1 MSPKKR
7 SQTKK
12 SRSTKRNTDKKNRF
26 FNRELSWLEFD
37 DRVLRQA
44 LNPSNPL
51 AERLK
56 FLAIVSSNLDE
67 NFMIRVAGLMHRQA
81 AGVRRRDPSGLT
93 PTQQLALYAKRAHR
107 LVEEQTGGIRDAFEE
122 LRRFNVAVLEIDE
135 WSPDQRNYCSSFFHD
150 EIQPLITPLATW
162 RLDDILLVPGLKT
175 CVAALLADAEEPPLG
190 RGGKNPLKRE
200 PFIVLCPLPGGLP
213 RFISLPCEDGT
224 ALALTEDI
232 LVDNIGELYP
242 ETEVR
247 AACTFRVTRDAD
259 VAIADDDAE
268 DLLEAVEEAVLQRRR
283 RMAVRLQIREGA
295 DRHLKRWLVQWLQLK
310 PDNVYETAGPI
321 DPTCLFE
328 LAAHPDLETARN
340 PEWPP
345 QPPRAL
351 VGVEDLFE
359 AIRDRDILLS
369 HPYESF
375 DPVVRLIEQAAEDRD
390 VLAIKQCLYRTS
402 GDSPVVSALEQAAER
417 GKEVTV
423 LVELKARF
431 DESRNVVWARR
442 LEDAGCNVIYG
453 IAGYKTHSKALLI
466 VRRESGRI
474 RRYAHLATGNY
485 NDKTARLYCDLGM
498 MTADPE
504 LTMDVAAFFNLL
516 TGYSESVGWSKLLVA
531 PTDLRRRFL
540 EMIDR
545 EIQVSTDTSPG
556 LIMAKVNSLEDP
568 QIIEKL
574 YDASKAG
581 VRVLLNVRGICCL
594 RPGVK
599 GLSEN
604 IRVTSIVDRFL
615 EHARIFY
622 FQNGGRDEVYLGSA
636 DWMVR
641 NLSRRLELAFPVSQP
656 DLARRVIRMLE
667 TYFADNVSA
676 WELEPDGQYKRVA
689 GKPPVRSQE
698 VLFQEAVDAYQTAVR
713 VPRQFKPLRSPRE
726 K

>member
-1 MSPKKR
+1 MSPKKKKNKTG
-7 SQTKK
+7 TKE
-12 SRSTKRNTDKKNRF
+12 NRF
-26 FNRELSWLEFD
+26 FNRELSWLEFN
-37 DRVLRQA
+37 DRVLRQG
-44 LNPSNPL
+44 LNEANPL

-93 PTQQLALYAKRAHR
+93 PTQQLSFYAERAHR
-107 LVEEQTGGIRDAFEE
+107 LVAEQAEGIRLAMEE
-122 LRRFNVAVLEIDE
+122 LRRFDTAVLSRDE
-135 WSPDQRNYCSSFFHD
+135 WTTEQREYCRDVFLH
-150 EIQPLITPLATW
+150 EILPLLTPLATW
-162 RLDDILLVPGLKT
+162 RLDELPLVPGLKP
-175 CVAALLADAEEPPLG
+175 CAAALLADADDAPFGQE
-190 RGGKNPLKRE
+190 KKPLKRL
-200 PFIVLCPLPGGLP
+200 PFIVVCPQPSGLP
-213 RFISLPCEDGT
+213 RYISLPGAKGT
-224 ALALTEDI
+224 ALALTEDV
-232 LVDNIGELYP
+232 LVDNMGKLYP
-242 ETEVR
+242 ETEILASCV
-247 AACTFRVTRDAD
+247 FRITRDAD
-259 VAIADDDAE
+259 VTIADDDAE

-283 RMAVRLQIREGA
+283 RMPVRLQLRENS
-295 DRHLKRWLVQWLQLK
+295 DERLKKWLVEWLDLK
-310 PDNVYETAGPI
+310 PENVYESPGPI

-328 LAAHPDLETARN
+328 LAAHPELEGARN
-340 PEWPP
+340 PDWPP
-345 QPPRAL
+345 QAPRAL
-351 VGVEDLFE
+351 VGVEDMFAVL
-359 AIRDRDILLS
+359 RDRDVLLS

-375 DPVVRLIEQAAEDRD
+375 DPVVRFLEQAAEDRD

-402 GDSPVVSALEQAAER
+402 GDSPVIRALELAAER

-442 LEDAGCNVIYG
+442 LEDAGCNVLYG

-485 NDKTARLYCDLGM
+485 NDKTARLYSDLGM
-498 MTADPE
+498 LTADPE
-504 LTMDVAAFFNLL
+504 ITMDVAAFFNLL
-516 TGYSESVGWSKLLVA
+516 TGYSESVGWAKILIA

-545 EIQVSTDTSPG
+545 EMQVSTKTSPG

-568 QIIEKL
+568 RIIEKL
-574 YDASKAG
+574 YEASRAG

-604 IRVTSIVDRFL
+604 IRVISIVDRFL
-615 EHARIFY
+615 EHSRVFY
-622 FQNGGRDEVYLGSA
+622 FQNGGREEVYLGSA

-641 NLSRRLELAFPVSQP
+641 NLSRRFELAFPVAQT
-656 DLARRVIRMLE
+656 DLANHVIHMLR
-667 TYFADNVSA
+667 TYFSDNVSA
-676 WELEPDGQYKRVA
+676 WELGPDGRYVKLA
-689 GKPPVRSQE
+689 GHPPFRAQE
-698 VLFQEAVDAYQTAVR
+698 VLYQEAVDAYQAATR
-713 VPRQFKPLRSPRE
+713 VPRRFKPLRSPRE